1 LEPADE
7 IERPMDRRDL
17 LWIALKLAGLYL
29 IAEGVLCIPVAVV
42 DGGLLHK
49 LDAGVPL
56 LAGCILLGIR
66 ITETGGVE
74 RSAVPGGMNRGD
86 WFWLVCKS
94 LGLWWTVHALLQVPM
109 TIRSAKVDGTEPAVL
124 VSVGMYLAAGLC
136 LLLTDVVPRLVGGAA
151 THADRS
157 AR

>member
-1 LEPADE
+1 
-7 IERPMDRRDL
+7 MDRQDL

-29 IAEGVLCIPVAVV
+29 IVEGVRRIPDALV
-42 DGGLLHK
+42 DGALLHK

-66 ITETGGVE
+66 VAKAGAIDRPAQFGGL
-74 RSAVPGGMNRGD
+74 NRGD

-94 LGLWWTVHALLQVPM
+94 LGLWWTVHALLQVPT
-109 TIRSAKVDGTEPAVL
+109 TIRFFMVDATESVVL

-136 LLLTDVVPRLVGGAA
+136 LLLTDVVPRLVGGDAKQA
-151 THADRS
+151 GGP
-157 AR
+157 

>member
-1 LEPADE
+1 
-7 IERPMDRRDL
+7 MDRQDL

-29 IAEGVLCIPVAVV
+29 IAEGVLCIPDAVV

-66 ITETGGVE
+66 VAKAGAIERPAQLGGL
-74 RSAVPGGMNRGD
+74 NRGD

-94 LGLWWTVHALLQVPM
+94 LGLWWTVHALLQVPT
-109 TIRSAKVDGTEPAVL
+109 TIRFFTVGATETVVL

-136 LLLTDVVPRLVGGAA
+136 LLLTDVVPRLVGGDAKRA
-151 THADRS
+151 GGPVT
-157 AR
+157 